1 MGYYDNPTIVQP
13 GKGSEMI
20 SEAIAGFGSNIAKG
34 LIARS
39 EREREEAK
47 EKKLTI
53 QKLQDKKNETDLY
66 YNDKLSD
73 WNSKQPNTGTDVDKQ
88 IFDIIQ
94 QKITLAADSNIA
106 LLNETDQAKRQEYLK
121 NIQQADGAI
130 ANAQPFAKRI
140 GGQVATN
147 RIALPGV
154 KVGEAGGWLVNG
166 KDDAEME
173 DNQGVLDILGKRDHG
188 YTDTKINVTPGP
200 NGNDFVLMVSGKH
213 ANGRAFTK
221 EINSTEYLK
230 GEEDGDNALLMPVE
244 SLGSFNDK
252 ALEVVADKKGDV
264 RQGYLR
270 DTTDTVDLPANK
282 QGDVYQIVGAR
293 ALQLDAIKAEI
304 NKKSEVEAV
313 SRLSADS
320 QSRLRTFF
328 KGTLK
333 QPFDYYDQT
342 FKKLDPATQKTTLS
356 SLLTETTLSGMLVN
370 FPKVTKDG
378 ETTYYNP
385 QEPTRI
391 KPKTAKIEKTNPSG
405 MTGTQKNQVD
415 FNARVKD
422 VIATGQGG
430 VMKNGYTLEKNEQGL
445 WSLRDKDGLPK
456 PGTENQHDPYAL
468 QKYIGGTLKRPLK

>member
-1 MGYYDNPTIVQP
+1 MGQYDNPAIIQP
-13 GKGSEMI
+13 SRGSEMV
-20 SEAIAGFGSNIAKG
+20 SEAIAGFGRNIAKG
-34 LIARS
+34 IIAKS

-66 YNDKLSD
+66 YNNKLSD
-73 WNSKQPNTGTDVDKQ
+73 WSSKQPKTSVDVDKQ

-94 QKITLAADSNIA
+94 QKIVLAADSNIA
-106 LLNETDQAKRQEYLK
+106 LLTETDQAKRQEYLK

-130 ANAQPFAKRI
+130 SNAQPFAKRI

-147 RIALPGV
+147 RLALPGV

-173 DNQGVLDILGKRDHG
+173 DNQGVLDILGQRDHG
-188 YTDTKINVTPGP
+188 YTDTKINVAPGA
-200 NGNDFVLMVSGKH
+200 NGDDFVLTVSGKH
-213 ANGRAFTK
+213 ANGRSFTK
-221 EINSTEYLK
+221 EINSTEYLR

-244 SLGSFNDK
+244 SLGSFSNK
-252 ALEVVADKKGDV
+252 ALEVVADEKGDV

-282 QGDVYQIVGAR
+282 QGDVYQIIGAR
-293 ALQLDAIKAEI
+293 ALQLDTIKAEI
-304 NKKSEVEAV
+304 NKKSEVEAI

-342 FKKLDPATQKTTLS
+342 FKKLDPATQKATLA

-385 QEPTRI
+385 QPPTRI
-391 KPKTAKIEKTNPSG
+391 KPKTIKVEKTKPTG
-405 MTGTQKNQVD
+405 QTGTQKNQVD
-415 FNARVKD
+415 FNARIKE
-422 VIATGQGG
+422 VIDTGEGG
-430 VMKNGYTLEKNEQGL
+430 VSKGGYTLMKMNGK
-445 WSLRDKDGLPK
+445 WGVYDKDGLEK
-456 PGTENQHDPYAL
+456 PGTEDITNPTVLATF
-468 QKYIGGTLKRPLK
+468 IGGTLKKPLK